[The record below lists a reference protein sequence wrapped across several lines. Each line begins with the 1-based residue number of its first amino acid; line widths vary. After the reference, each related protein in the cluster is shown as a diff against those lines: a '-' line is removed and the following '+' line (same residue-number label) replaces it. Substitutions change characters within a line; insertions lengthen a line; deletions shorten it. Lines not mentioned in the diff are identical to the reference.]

1 MSRFTANIANIDN
14 IVVVVVVVNVIVV
27 TFLLLSLLEIEE
39 ELLPKLKLLFK
50 LEILVR
56 LL

>member
-14 IVVVVVVVNVIVV
+14 IVVVVVNVIVV

>member
-1 MSRFTANIANIDN
+1 MSRFTADIANIDN
-14 IVVVVVVVNVIVV
+14 IVVVVVNVIVI

>member
-1 MSRFTANIANIDN
+1 MSSFTANIANIDN
-14 IVVVVVVVNVIVV
+14 IVVVVVNVIVV

-39 ELLPKLKLLFK
+39 EFLPKLKLLFK

>member
-1 MSRFTANIANIDN
+1 MSSFTANIANIDN
-14 IVVVVVVVNVIVV
+14 IVVVVVNVIVV

>member
-1 MSRFTANIANIDN
+1 MSRFTANIANIAN
-14 IVVVVVVVNVIVV
+14 IVVVVVNVIVV

>member
-1 MSRFTANIANIDN
+1 MSSFTANIANINN
-14 IVVVVVVVNVIVV
+14 IVVVVVNVIVV

>member
-1 MSRFTANIANIDN
+1 MSSFTANIANIDN
-14 IVVVVVVVNVIVV
+14 IVVVVVNVIVV

-39 ELLPKLKLLFK
+39 ELLPKLKFLFK